1 MTGAAGLVRIGG
13 ALLVV
18 ALMAAPANAFL
29 FFGSKPKGPPLTRD
43 QVRLH
48 LLDTCVLTQ
57 SGKAA
62 DQGAGPKCNCYA
74 SRVAKAMTDADV
86 LAYSSSR
93 KLTPTAQ
100 AEATKALAICK

>member
-1 MTGAAGLVRIGG
+1 MRVGVILVAAMTV
-13 ALLVV
+13 
-18 ALMAAPANAFL
+18 APAQAQFL
-29 FFGSKPKGPPLTRD
+29 FGSAPKGPPLTRE
-43 QVRLH
+43 QVRVR
-48 LLDTCVLTQ
+48 LLDACVFSQ

-86 LAYSSSR
+86 LAYSSSK

-100 AEATKALAICK
+100 AEATKALTVCK